1 MSIEPEGKRAPI
13 LEQIQTNT
21 EQLNVLRENV
31 EKLETRLNAVLV
43 DEPPQTDSMAKS
55 PDDSVSPIKRSLD
68 DQRNIINR
76 VNEHVRSIMQ
86 RLEI

>member
-1 MSIEPEGKRAPI
+1 MVEPEGKRAPVM
-13 LEQIQTNT
+13 EQIQTNT

-31 EKLETRLNAVLV
+31 EKLEMRLNAVLV
-43 DEPPQTDSMAKS
+43 NEPPQTDSIAKT
-55 PDDSVSPIKRSLD
+55 PDESVSPIKRSLD

-76 VNEHVRSIMQ
+76 INEQVRCIMQ